1 LFKIKSFEAKVE
13 TYQKF
18 KELVVRDGLELGD
31 KFNEFMENYIRI
43 YGDGKG
49 TSKIDQ
55 FFDNEEMMVTPAFF
69 DSPEIWTKYIKSDKI
84 TDETRQKIIWQCQ
97 TLGSR
102 SQQFLD
108 YGTIKEK
115 SW

>member
-1 LFKIKSFEAKVE
+1 MTFKIKSFEAKVE

-49 TSKIDQ
+49 TSKISQ
-55 FFDNEEMMVTPAFF
+55 FFDNEDMMVTPAFF
-69 DSPEIWTKYIKSDKI
+69 DSDEIWTKYITSDKI
-84 TDETRQKIIWQCQ
+84 NAETIQKIVWKCQ
-97 TLGSR
+97 TIGAR
-102 SQQFLD
+102 SQKFLD
-108 YGTIKEK
+108 YGTVNVR
-115 SW
+115 